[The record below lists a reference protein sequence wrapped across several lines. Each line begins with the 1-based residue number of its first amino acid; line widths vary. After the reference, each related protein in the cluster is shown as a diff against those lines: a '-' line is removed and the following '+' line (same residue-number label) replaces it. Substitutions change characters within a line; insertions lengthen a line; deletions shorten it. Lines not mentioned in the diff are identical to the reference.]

1 MDMNGDEGNTV
12 IDEIINSNP
21 MEDVLLGTLSIED
34 WITLQSVQTSFLSV
48 FQIPTENHH
57 SIDLTSPT
65 STLIGFSQYGNQL
78 ALRYIHFIRQID
90 EFESLHNDDRFI
102 LIKYNILA
110 LFPISKCFFYKPT
123 NDVCSDK
130 ERQRPIF
137 SSCDNLNDVRD
148 MMQNLVVSLVELTE
162 QDSMLLSLLLVALI
176 FSQGL
181 SMNED
186 EPSLNDPLAVNRA
199 QSYYTKL
206 LWDYLVHKWGDMQ
219 THRFFTKLLTV
230 IFRMQSAAKMFRD
243 FFRAEFI
250 TPDNVD
256 TLEPLMQT
264 ILHIS

>member
-1 MDMNGDEGNTV
+1 
-12 IDEIINSNP
+12 
-21 MEDVLLGTLSIED
+21 
-34 WITLQSVQTSFLSV
+34 
-48 FQIPTENHH
+48 
-57 SIDLTSPT
+57 
-65 STLIGFSQYGNQL
+65 LIGFSQYANVL
-78 ALRYIHFIRQID
+78 ALRYIHFIRQIE

-102 LIKYNILA
+102 LIKYNLLV
-110 LFPISKCFFYKPT
+110 LFPISKCFFYKST
-123 NDVCSDK
+123 NDVCSDADK
-130 ERQRPIF
+130 ERQRRIF

-186 EPSLNDPLAVNRA
+186 EPSLKDPLAVNRA

-230 IFRMQSAAKMFRD
+230 IFRMQSTAKIFRD